1 MSKYLNNTGTQYLI
15 NKIEN
20 LIPTEIPWQNSGHW
34 KYKVL
39 DNYAYQTWNYWS
51 GNGFTCRAV

>member
-39 DNYAYQTWNYWS
+39 DKYAYQT
-51 GNGFTCRAV
+51 